1 LTHCEQ
7 ISKGKQV
14 ETTALIG
21 RLTSRLLSV
30 DTVFRGVQRALKKS
44 LSLRKTMDR
53 NIERVLAGANL
64 PSARDVDRVSVQLK
78 ELDRELG
85 EIAKR
90 AESLKSE

>member
-1 LTHCEQ
+1 M
-7 ISKGKQV
+7 